1 MKKIK
6 LKPLRKFKPVRE
18 NLKRELEKQIIKIH
32 GGQNEQLVSLIN
44 SKKKRR
50 EENKYLKS

>member
-1 MKKIK
+1 MKEIK

-32 GGQNEQLVSLIN
+32 GGQNEQLISLIN
-44 SKKKRR
+44 SKKKKEKRG
-50 EENKYLKS
+50 K

>member
-18 NLKRELEKQIIKIH
+18 NLKKELEKQIIKIH
-32 GGQNEQLVSLIN
+32 GGQNE
-44 SKKKRR
+44 
-50 EENKYLKS
+50 